1 MTIGVGK
8 TKFWNVSQP
17 GSLEILHA
25 TNVLVSSSRYTHE
38 TLTLGIIN
46 QRTALLSS
54 KQKLYS
60 ISVDYIVVINPDDVY
75 TCHT

>member
-8 TKFWNVSQP
+8 TKFWNVSQLD
-17 GSLEILHA
+17 SLEILHA
-25 TNVLVSSSRYTHE
+25 TNVLVSSFRYTHE

-60 ISVDYIVVINPDDVY
+60 ISADYIVVINNDDVY